1 MLDRPVLPS
10 FRPTTQVFQQRLA
23 RRLFSSMSRFGH
35 IPPNWRD
42 YNNGSRKEGI
52 DPKALFRADVSFP
65 PASAKSGFPPPE
77 PPACFALACI
87 TLPAWP
93 LSARSLVT
101 PAISTTF

>member
-42 YNNGSRKEGI
+42 YNNGSRRERI
-52 DPKALFRADVSFP
+52 DPQALFWGGVSFS
-65 PASAKSGFPPPE
+65 PASAKSGLPPPE
-77 PPACFALACI
+77 PPTFFASACI
-87 TLPAWP
+87 ILPAWA
-93 LSARSLVT
+93 LLVRS
-101 PAISTTF
+101 F